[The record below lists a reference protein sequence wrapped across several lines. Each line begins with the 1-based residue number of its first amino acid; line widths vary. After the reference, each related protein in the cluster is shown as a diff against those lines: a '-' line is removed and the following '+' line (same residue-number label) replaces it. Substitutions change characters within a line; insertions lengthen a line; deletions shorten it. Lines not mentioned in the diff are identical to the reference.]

1 MEFEHLELRIS
12 KLYKDF
18 FDGKKINFI
27 SGVQLFPSIAD
38 KTQATTSDILDV
50 AQTEDK
56 LFGLYSLI
64 NLKTQDKGPSFLSDK
79 EALSVLNLFS
89 EKGYPKAQFLYAHAL
104 EKQNDI
110 PEQDKPLLMVQSYGK
125 ILKNPYALTELR
137 HEASSAMRK
146 WMNYLS
152 ETEKKPFVASYMKYQ
167 NKMR

>member
-1 MEFEHLELRIS
+1 MEFEHLESRIS

-64 NLKTQDKGPSFLSDK
+64 NLKMKML
-79 EALSVLNLFS
+79 AL
-89 EKGYPKAQFLYAHAL
+89 
-104 EKQNDI
+104 
-110 PEQDKPLLMVQSYGK
+110 
-125 ILKNPYALTELR
+125 
-137 HEASSAMRK
+137 
-146 WMNYLS
+146 
-152 ETEKKPFVASYMKYQ
+152 
-167 NKMR
+167 